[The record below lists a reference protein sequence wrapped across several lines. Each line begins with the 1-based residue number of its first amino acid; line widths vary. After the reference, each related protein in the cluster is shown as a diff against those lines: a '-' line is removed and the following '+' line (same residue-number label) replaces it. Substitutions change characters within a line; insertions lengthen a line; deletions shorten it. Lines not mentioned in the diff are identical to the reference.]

1 VHFFLA
7 EIVSQ
12 VVDPLCSTPSHHSN
26 PPERPFLTAH
36 CGIHMRAKYRVK
48 SNLNLVP
55 RVPWRRS
62 GVAERLACGRRDAT
76 IGLAPSQ
83 PSRTRSPTGR
93 RWTGSTRSRT
103 DWLRRVRV
111 GQLRGLAGRSERGD
125 QALPH
130 RLIRRTTIDRR
141 CGRLGAHTR
150 GPEASPPQAGGCAG
164 CPSRRRCSPHTGPSR
179 HHARTGGPPGTRRS
193 AGGWSGGPGRV
204 AFGQE
209 GVAVEDLP
217 VVVAEER
224 PLVGAELGGVGR
236 GRRSASGV
244 AGGRGG

>member
-36 CGIHMRAKYRVK
+36 CGSHMRAKYRVK

-150 GPEASPPQAGGCAG
+150 GPEASPPQAGDVLVARHGGDARPIRVHHDITLGLEGRPVQGDQAAAG
-164 CPSRRRCSPHTGPSR
+164 VG
-179 HHARTGGPPGTRRS
+179 
-193 AGGWSGGPGRV
+193 GRV
-204 AFGQE
+204 G
-209 GVAVEDLP
+209 
-217 VVVAEER
+217 
-224 PLVGAELGGVGR
+224 
-236 GRRSASGV
+236 
-244 AGGRGG
+244 